1 MANHILCYTKL
12 LFVSLTVCLLNACA
26 FAPGMKYEANVP
38 SENGRPTITP
48 TVVEITPSLVTQIQA
63 ESAASSADTYEQLIG
78 KPVPYRV
85 GPGDVLSII
94 VWDHP
99 ELVIP
104 NLTYVSG
111 DVQNSTGLQGLTPR
125 AGLTSPT
132 APGFTVS
139 EDGYIQFPY
148 VGHFKVAGESLIEIQ
163 SRLASALNEYVHRPQ
178 ITVGMAAYRSKRIFV
193 EGQVAQPGAQPLT
206 SIPTSILEA
215 IAGASGITPG
225 VGDESKVQLVRAGRV
240 YDLNLPELISQGV
253 DLAHL
258 YLADHD
264 IVRVQ
269 PQAYNQVFVAGE
281 VMKQTA
287 VPLHDGRLTLNE
299 AIAAANGI
307 NQNLAN
313 ASAIYVIRA
322 TADPVR
328 PEIFHLD
335 GSSPV
340 SLSLAEHFN
349 LRPKDLVYVDSP
361 GLVRWSRVITLLVPS
376 TQGLY
381 FGRAAG
387 AGL

>member
-1 MANHILCYTKL
+1 MANHICSYTKL
-12 LFVSLTVCLLNACA
+12 LIAILASLLLNACA
-26 FAPGMKYEANVP
+26 FAPGMKYEASLP
-38 SENGRPTITP
+38 SENGRPSITP
-48 TVVEITPSLVTQIQA
+48 TVIEITPSLVTRIQTEA
-63 ESAASSADTYEQLIG
+63 SASISDTYDQLIG
-78 KPVPYRV
+78 TPLPYRV

-111 DVQNSTGLQGLTPR
+111 DVQSNTGLQGLNPR
-125 AGLTSPT
+125 PGLTSPT

-139 EDGYIQFPY
+139 DDGYIQFPY
-148 VGHFKVAGESLIEIQ
+148 LGHFKVAGESLIEIQ
-163 SRLASALNEYVHRPQ
+163 SRLSSALNDYVHRPQ

-193 EGQVAQPGAQPLT
+193 EGQVGAPGAQPLT
-206 SIPTSILEA
+206 NIPMSILEA

-225 VGDESKVQLVRAGRV
+225 VGDESKVQLVRAGHV
-240 YDLNLPELISQGV
+240 YDLNLPALISKGV
-253 DLAHL
+253 DLSHL

-287 VPLHDGRLTLNE
+287 VPLHDGRLSLNE

-313 ASAIYVIRA
+313 AAAIYVIRA
-322 TADPVR
+322 TNDPTR
-328 PEIFHLD
+328 PDVFHLD

-340 SLSLAEHFN
+340 SMSLAEHFN
-349 LRPKDLVYVDSP
+349 LRPRDLVYVDSP
-361 GLVRWSRVITLLVPS
+361 GLVRWSRVITLLMPS
-376 TQGLY
+376 SQALY
-381 FGRAAG
+381 FGREAG